1 MKIILKYLLF
11 CLPHHA
17 ITYFIGSFMK
27 ASISRYAI
35 KAYAKF
41 YKIDISLIGKPI
53 HEYKNLNEFFKRTLK
68 PQARPVDAHVDTL
81 VSPADGT
88 VTQIGEIKNG
98 TLIQAKG
105 ESYTVESLLNDKN
118 KARAFRNGS
127 FMTIYLSPK
136 DYHRIHAPIDGSI
149 TDYSYIPGRLYP
161 VNKFGVDTVK
171 GIFTKNERIAT
182 YLHSATG
189 QLAIVKIGALIVG
202 SVQLAFK
209 NQVDEHHKGQPLK
222 NTLETLLPVDKGD
235 EIGHF
240 EFGST
245 VILLFEENLIA
256 INSTLEPGSSVKMGQ
271 PVGYRVKRLERKIN

>member
-1 MKIILKYLLF
+1 MKIVLKYLLF

-27 ASISRYAI
+27 ASLSRFAI
-35 KAYAKF
+35 KAYAKI
-41 YKIDISLIGKPI
+41 YKIDMSMIEKPL

-68 PQARPVDAHVDTL
+68 PQARPVDAHIDTL

-88 VTQIGEIKNG
+88 VTQVGEIKNG

-105 ESYTVESLLNDKN
+105 ESYTVVNLLNDKN

-161 VNKFGVDTVK
+161 VNKFGVDAVK

-209 NQVDEHHKGQPLK
+209 DQVEDHHKGKPLK
-222 NTLETLLPVDKGD
+222 NTLETMLPVDKGD

-245 VILLFEENLIA
+245 VILLFEENLITL
-256 INSTLEPGSSVKMGQ
+256 NPLLEPGSSVKMGQ
-271 PVGYRVKRLERKIN
+271 PLGYRVNRLERKIN